1 MSRASLCALVLLVAW
16 PLQTFDDA
24 ARAWVQ
30 VQRTPNWRGAMQVV
44 SDKSRGVVFG
54 GAAIALFAGPVA
66 RAVVGETAIALLPVN
81 LAVEGLK
88 WTVWR
93 TRPDGD
99 RNRRN
104 SSFPSS
110 HAANAFTVAAVVAR
124 RWRRAAVPVW
134 LAAFLVGYSRMLLDR
149 HWASDI
155 LGALVLALLGAWFA
169 GWFVGFVGAARRGRG
184 TVA

>member
-1 MSRASLCALVLLVAW
+1 MNRATGFALLLLTVW
-16 PLQTFDDA
+16 PLQAFDDGV
-24 ARAWVQ
+24 RSWVM
-30 VQRTPNWRGAMQVV
+30 VQRTPTWKGAMQVV

-66 RAVVGETAIALLPVN
+66 RAVVGETVVALLPVN

-88 WTVWR
+88 WTVAR

-124 RWRRAAVPVW
+124 RWRRVAVPMW
-134 LAAFLVGYSRMLLDR
+134 LGALLVGYSRMLLDR

-169 GWFVGFVGAARRGRG
+169 GWVRSRWVARRAN
-184 TVA
+184 TPAS